1 MKQLQ
6 KVIKQLTAIIEL
18 LAAEKKDKVTDA
30 AIRGRLHNAQID
42 LLKASN
48 SIIGGDDSGGR
59 GGGS

>member
-6 KVIKQLTAIIEL
+6 KVIKQLTAIIDL
-18 LAAEKKDKVTDA
+18 LAAEKQDTA
-30 AIRGRLHNAQID
+30 AIKEQLQEAQID